1 MSRLR
6 ADLLLLLAAF
16 LWGTTFV
23 AQKMAAADIG
33 PFLFV
38 GSRFL
43 ISAVILAPFA
53 YWERLRRRKSVTA
66 SVKTLKKHLAALY
79 AVFLAGVAAQQFAM
93 QTTSVTNAGFLT
105 GLYVLL
111 TPFAAWLILRERPSS
126 ISWVA
131 AVLCL
136 LGVFLLGDGS
146 LSRLTPGDWLAI
158 FGAAMFAAH
167 TVLITLIVVKS
178 RAPLTLAFQQY
189 TACALFGLLCAAL
202 FETVELSLI
211 MTVLP
216 EVLYAAVMSGAIA
229 YTLQIVSQQHTPP
242 SDAAVI
248 LSGEALFAALA
259 GAWLMGDRLSWMGWT
274 GCGLILFAILAVQ
287 LAPHAKKYL
296 LLAQRGKITLK

>member
-1 MSRLR
+1 MSRLQ

-23 AQKMAAADIG
+23 AQKLAAADIG

-43 ISAVILAPFA
+43 ISAIILAPFA
-53 YWERLRRRKSVTA
+53 YWERSRRKKSVTA

-79 AVFLAGVAAQQFAM
+79 VVFLAGVAAQQFAM

-111 TPFAAWLILRERPSS
+111 TPFAAWAILRERPSA
-126 ISWVA
+126 ISWIA

-136 LGVFLLGDGS
+136 IGVFLLGDGS
-146 LSRLTPGDWLAI
+146 LSRLTQGDWLAI

-189 TACALFGLLCAAL
+189 VACALFGLICAAV
-202 FETVELSLI
+202 FEVFDFTLI
-211 MTVLP
+211 LQSLP
-216 EVLYAAVMSGAIA
+216 EILYAAVMSGAIA

-259 GAWLMGDRLSWMGWT
+259 GAWLMGDRLSVLGWT
-274 GCGLILFAILAVQ
+274 GCGLIFFAILMVQ
-287 LAPHAKKYL
+287 LAPHVKKYL
-296 LLAQRGKITLK
+296 LLARRGKIVIK

>member
-6 ADLLLLLAAF
+6 ADLLLLLAAL

-23 AQKMAAADIG
+23 AQKLAAADIG

-43 ISAVILAPFA
+43 ITAVILAPFA
-53 YWERLRRRKSVTA
+53 YWERSRRRKSVTA
-66 SVKTLKKHLAALY
+66 SVKTLKKHLLALY
-79 AVFLAGVAAQQFAM
+79 VVFLAGVTAQQFAM

-111 TPFAAWLILRERPSS
+111 TPFAAWAIFRERPSG

-146 LSRLTPGDWLAI
+146 LSRLTSGDWLAI

-189 TACALFGLLCAAL
+189 VTCALFGLICSVL
-202 FETVELSLI
+202 FESIDPALI
-211 MTVLP
+211 MKSLP
-216 EVLYAAVMSGAIA
+216 EILYAAVMSGAIA

-259 GAWLMGDRLSWMGWT
+259 GAWLMGDRLSFLGWM
-274 GCGLILFAILAVQ
+274 GCGLIFFAILLVQ
-287 LAPHAKKYL
+287 LAPHMKKYL
-296 LLAQRGKITLK
+296 LLVRRGKIVIK

>member
-23 AQKMAAADIG
+23 AQKLASADIG
-33 PFLFV
+33 PLLFV
-38 GSRFL
+38 GCRFF

-53 YWERLRRRKSVTA
+53 YWERYRRKKSVTV
-66 SVKTLKKHLAALY
+66 SVKTLKKHLAPLY
-79 AVFLAGVAAQQFAM
+79 AVFLAGVAAQQIAM
-93 QTTSVTNAGFLT
+93 QTTTVTNAGFLT

-111 TPFAAWLILRERPSS
+111 TPFAAWAILRERPSA

-131 AVLCL
+131 ALLCL

-146 LSRLTPGDWLAI
+146 LSRLTQGDWLAI

-189 TACALFGLLCAAL
+189 TACALFGLFCAAI

-211 MTVLP
+211 FNVLP
-216 EVLYAAVMSGAIA
+216 EILYAAVMSGAIA

-259 GAWLMGDRLSWMGWT
+259 GVWLMGDRLSWMGWT
-274 GCGLILFAILAVQ
+274 GCGLIFFAILTVQ
-287 LAPHAKKYL
+287 LAPYAKKYL
-296 LLAQRGKITLK
+296 PLARRGKIAIK